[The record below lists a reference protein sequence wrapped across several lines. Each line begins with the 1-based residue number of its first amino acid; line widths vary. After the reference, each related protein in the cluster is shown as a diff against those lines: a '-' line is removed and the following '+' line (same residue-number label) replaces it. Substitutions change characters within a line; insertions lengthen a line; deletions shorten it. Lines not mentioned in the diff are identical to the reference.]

1 MKLSFTVSADLT
13 IRDKLPEKELQR
25 YLNALS
31 VEGECD
37 KKQEKLN
44 IHLSIDDCP
53 GREGSF
59 TIRFEKSEKNEMFIS
74 VKGHDE
80 SGLLYAVYELLER
93 IGFGF
98 YPDRDIIPKKVCL
111 QELYEL
117 NFKSEPAIPLRGM
130 FVIPWFDDL
139 PCYAIYWN
147 YNKWEVFI
155 DWIAKQKM
163 NFLRL
168 HIFPSMG
175 FYPMEKYKHTRPEE
189 NDSIQKRFIMQKIIA
204 RAHERGISVALSFY
218 PNAVTREFSELYPET
233 SYNAWYTYFVCL
245 DSKLGWDY
253 SHTTVRE
260 LIEAYH
266 PDYIELV
273 TTEVHCPFCGWEKF
287 SKDQLRL
294 FEELV
299 AFVTS
304 AKIKTAIFPFVFPFG
319 YSKLMEE
326 IKAPKD
332 TLLFTETAN
341 LSNTDRYLAGGHYIA
356 CFEENSAPFMR
367 FKLRE
372 PNEYACNYSRHGT
385 ALTYYLT
392 GFTTK
397 NFEISAAAAAKQFW
411 NPSSFQTEPFL
422 ERVVRDRFPEL
433 GENAQKYLV
442 NSLRYFEN
450 AWHSLECITLG
461 NGERMFGLM
470 PSVANS
476 NYSMF
481 LETYAGLLV
490 DKKENIEKVLF
501 IASEALNFLQ
511 NARTFSGI
519 ATSVELDQLELN
531 QKLFFYNYQF
541 LIKAAQAFVWH
552 RRAQNYYKTDL
563 WGKHVQAEHLA
574 EDAHALMD
582 SAVKIL
588 RELLHVVRKDPD
600 YHDVKTHVHP
610 YQNKDASVYHN
621 HSGFTMEVL
630 QHRLCSANALL
641 DEIRALKDKL
651 ILERTFQGPHRPFVI
666 PNQFQT

>member
-1 MKLSFTVSADLT
+1 MKLSFAVFSNDTLDN
-13 IRDKLPEKELQR
+13 KLAERELQR
-25 YLNALS
+25 YLNMLS
-31 VEGECD
+31 TNGESD
-37 KKQEKLN
+37 KEETLN
-44 IHLSIDDCP
+44 IHLSID
-53 GREGSF
+53 GF
-59 TIRFEKSEKNEMFIS
+59 LEKAGAFILRTEKTEECEIS
-74 VKGHDE
+74 ISITGHDDN
-80 SGLLYAVYELLER
+80 GLLYAVYELLER
-93 IGFGF
+93 LGFGF
-98 YPDRDIIPKKVCL
+98 YPDRDVIPKEVCL
-111 QELYEL
+111 QSLNGL

-147 YNKWEVFI
+147 YNRWELFV
-155 DWIAKQKM
+155 DWMAKQKM

-175 FYPMEKYKHTRPEE
+175 FYPMEKYAHTRPKES
-189 NDSIQKRFIMQKIIA
+189 DSTQKRIIMQKIIA

-218 PNAVTREFSELYPET
+218 PNAVTKEFFESYPGT

-245 DSKLGWDY
+245 DSDLGWDY

-273 TTEVHCPFCGWEKF
+273 TTEVHCPSCGWDKF
-287 SKDQLRL
+287 SRDQLRL
-294 FEELV
+294 FKELIV
-299 AFVTS
+299 FISSTKT
-304 AKIKTAIFPFVFPFG
+304 KISIFPFVFPLG
-319 YSKLMEE
+319 YGKMIEE
-326 IKAPKD
+326 IGAPKD
-332 TLLFTETAN
+332 TLVFTEAAS

-367 FKLRE
+367 FKLHE
-372 PNEYACNYSRHGT
+372 PNEYAHNYSKHGT

-397 NFEISAAAAAKQFW
+397 NFEISATAAAKQFW
-411 NPSSFQTEPFL
+411 NPSSFQIESFL
-422 ERVVRDRFPEL
+422 KLVVRDRFLECDTDV
-433 GENAQKYLV
+433 QKHLV
-442 NSLRYFEN
+442 NSLKYFEN
-450 AWHSLECITLG
+450 AWHLLECIILR

-481 LETYAGLLV
+481 FETYADFLI
-490 DKKENIEKVLF
+490 DKKGDIEEVLSV
-501 IASEALNFLQ
+501 ASRALNFLQ
-511 NARTFSGI
+511 DARTLAGFTVL
-519 ATSVELDQLELN
+519 AELDQLELN

-541 LIKAAQAFVWH
+541 LIKAAQAFIWH
-552 RRAQNYYKTDL
+552 RKAQNYYKTDL
-563 WGKHVQAEHLA
+563 WGKHDQAEHLA
-574 EDAHALMD
+574 ENAHALMD
-582 SAVKIL
+582 NAVKIL

-610 YQNKDASVYHN
+610 YQDKNASIYHN

-630 QHRLCSANALL
+630 QHRLYSANALL
-641 DEIRALKDKL
+641 DEICALKDKL

-666 PNQFQT
+666 PNQFQI